1 MSMELSLVEKQYVTE
16 VLNELKQ
23 YRISSKERKNI
34 KQQLLEHFQESRDNG
49 IDSIND
55 LGDTTTFI
63 KDFLEIKGID
73 LHSEIKQMRKSRP
86 GISIAL
92 GFCTFIIAYLACQLL
107 LSMFLT
113 DSFNPQKTMATFH
126 YNIVYQ
132 ISDVAWWNF
141 LLITISISTSSLISL
156 LAIKIFGGNR

>member
-34 KQQLLEHFQESRDNG
+34 KQQLLEHIQESRDNG

-73 LHSEIKQMRKSRP
+73 LHSEIKQMRKSQP
-86 GISIAL
+86 GISIVI
-92 GFCTFIIAYLACQLL
+92 GVCTFIIAYLACQLI

-113 DSFNPQKTMATFH
+113 DSFNPQNTIAAFD

-141 LLITISISTSSLISL
+141 LLISISIFTSSLISL
-156 LAIKIFGGNR
+156 CAIKIFGGNR

>member
-1 MSMELSLVEKQYVTE
+1 MSMELSLAEKQYLTE
-16 VLNELKQ
+16 VLEELKQ

-34 KQQLLEHFQESRDNG
+34 KQQLLEHIQESRDNEIG
-49 IDSIND
+49 SIND

-86 GISIAL
+86 GISFVI
-92 GFCTFIIAYLACQLL
+92 GFCTFIIAYLACQLI

-113 DSFNPQKTMATFH
+113 DSFNPQKTIPTFD

-132 ISDVAWWNF
+132 ISDVAWWNLF
-141 LLITISISTSSLISL
+141 LILISISTSSLISI
-156 LAIKIFGGNR
+156 LAIKIFAGNR